1 MRCAADRNVRAPVG
15 SHCGGLKSALLALA
29 FLLCWLLPPIVQASE
44 RTNAPPVAR
53 FRVRGYGILGNFRL
67 KRVLKLLEIQTK
79 KKPEYFDANFMEDCS
94 LILKSKLLDDGFL
107 EPKIT
112 IRIIKE
118 DGTKAQFVW
127 NETEPLPRPL
137 QAKWVE
143 FRIRK
148 GVLFHYRNLEFDG
161 LTALTPRRARS
172 YFIQTGGIV
181 PLKRSRVYSPAH
193 LKRSLANLSDVL
205 DRMGYRDQD
214 VKVGKLD
221 QDNRTGNVNL
231 RVDIT
236 QGPKFIVR
244 SMRRE
249 VFFVDTNAPPTDLRT
264 NWLFK
269 TYSTW
274 WEQDFT
280 HSLKTNYYALGYPG
294 TAATLKIERSEPIG
308 TNVFLDMVARV
319 ETGPRVRTGDVS
331 FQGQKHTKVSL
342 LERRVPLQTGNWL
355 NRLDAE
361 QGQYR
366 LARLGVFDTV
376 ELNYQTV
383 SSNLWDVRYDLK
395 EGKQLEVSP
404 IFGFGTYDLL
414 RGGVEVNQ
422 YNLWGL
428 AHNDE
433 IKLIQ
438 SFKSSSAD
446 YTYTIPQVFG
456 KDVDVFAT
464 GNYLRREEI
473 SFLRVEYGGGIGGR
487 RYFRDIA
494 TDLSLRYNYGLLQAT
509 DINTNLASQGLLNP
523 TVGEFI
529 LDVRHDRRDNPLNP
543 RRGYQLLANVE
554 VADSAVGGDANFQRV
569 ELGGSYHVPLSD
581 SQWIHLGL
589 RHGFVFTS
597 GSVSN
602 NLPFVRRFFPGG
614 EDSERGYLEGEAAP
628 RNAQGRIVGAETYT
642 GGNVEFEQGI
652 TPKWSIVGFFDWV
665 EFAESIEHYPGDTAL
680 YTAGGGIRWHTII
693 GPVRLEYGH
702 NLNPRPRDPAGTI
715 QFSLGFPF

>member
-1 MRCAADRNVRAPVG
+1 MHELSVIRPTAACKAALRVHRY
-15 SHCGGLKSALLALA
+15 GLGLI
-29 FLLCWLLPPIVQASE
+29 FLVCLLLPIGSGAAE
-44 RTNAPPVAR
+44 RTNSPPVAR
-53 FRVRGYGILGNFRL
+53 FKVRGYGLFGDLRL
-67 KRVLKLLEIQTK
+67 KRILKLLEIQTK
-79 KKPEYFDANFMEDCS
+79 KKPEFFDANFMEDCS

-112 IRIIKE
+112 IRIVKE
-118 DGTKAQFVW
+118 DGTREQFVW

-137 QAKWVE
+137 QARRVE
-143 FRIRK
+143 FRIVK
-148 GVLFHYRNLEFDG
+148 GVLYHYDKLEFNG
-161 LTALTPRRARS
+161 LTALTPRKTRG

-181 PLKRSRVYSPAH
+181 PLKRNRVYSPTR
-193 LKRSLANLSDVL
+193 LKRSLANLSEVL

-214 VKVGKLD
+214 VKVDKLD
-221 QDNRTGNVNL
+221 VDKRTGNVFL
-231 RVDIT
+231 RIDVT
-236 QGPKFIVR
+236 QGPKFIAR
-244 SMRRE
+244 SVRRE
-249 VFFVDTNAPPTDLRT
+249 VFFVNSNAPPTDLRT
-264 NWLFK
+264 NWLFH

-274 WEQDFT
+274 WEQDYV
-280 HSLKTNYYALGYPG
+280 HSIKTNYYALGYPG
-294 TAATLKIERSEPIG
+294 TAVTLKIERREPIG
-308 TNVFLDMVARV
+308 TNVFLDMLARV
-319 ETGPRVRTGDVS
+319 DTGQRVRTGDVI
-331 FQGQKHTKVSL
+331 FKGEKHTKASL
-342 LERRVPLQTGNWL
+342 LERRVPLKTGDWL

-383 SSNLWDVRYDLK
+383 SSNLWDVQYDLK
-395 EGKQLEVSP
+395 EGKRLEVSP

-433 IKLIQ
+433 IKLVQ

-529 LDVRHDRRDNPLNP
+529 LDLRHDRRDNPLDP
-543 RRGYQLLANVE
+543 RRGYQLLANAE
-554 VADSAVGGDANFQRV
+554 VASSILGGDANFQRA
-569 ELGGSYHVPLSD
+569 EFAGSYHVTLND

-589 RHGFVFTS
+589 RQGLVFTS
-597 GSVSN
+597 GTVSN

-614 EDSERGYLEGEAAP
+614 EDSERGFEEGEAAP

-642 GGNVEFEQGI
+642 GGNAEFEQGI
-652 TPKWSIVGFFDWV
+652 TPKWSIVGFFDFV
-665 EFAESIEHYPGDTAL
+665 EFAESIDHYPGDTLL
-680 YTAGGGIRWHTII
+680 YTAGGGVRWHTII
-693 GPVRLEYGH
+693 GPVRVEYGH
-702 NLNPRPRDPAGTI
+702 NLNPRRKDPAGTI

>member
-1 MRCAADRNVRAPVG
+1 MHEPSVILPTAAFKTALRA
-15 SHCGGLKSALLALA
+15 HQFGLGFI
-29 FLLCWLLPPIVQASE
+29 FLVCLLLPVAGRAAE
-44 RTNAPPVAR
+44 KTNSPPAAK
-53 FRVRGYGILGNFRL
+53 FKVRGYGLFGDLRLRHILR
-67 KRVLKLLEIQTK
+67 LLEVSK
-79 KKPEYFDANFMEDCS
+79 MKPEFFDANFMEDCS

-112 IRIIKE
+112 IRIVKE
-118 DGTKAQFVW
+118 DGTRAQYVW

-137 QAKWVE
+137 RAKRVE
-143 FRIRK
+143 FKIEK
-148 GVLFHYRNLEFDG
+148 GVLFYYSKLEFNG
-161 LTALTPRRARS
+161 LTALTPKKARR
-172 YFIQTGGIV
+172 YFVQTGGIV
-181 PLKRSRVYSPAH
+181 RLKRNRVYSPGR
-193 LKRSLANLSDVL
+193 LKRSLANLSEVL
-205 DRMGYRDQD
+205 DRMGYREQE
-214 VKVGKLD
+214 VKAGKLD
-221 QDNRTGNVNL
+221 KDDRTGKVSL
-231 RVDIT
+231 RVDVT

-244 SMRRE
+244 SVRQE
-249 VFFVDTNAPPTDLRT
+249 LYLADTNAAELRT
-264 NWLFK
+264 NWVRH

-294 TAATLKIERSEPIG
+294 TAVTLKIERREPIG
-308 TNVFLDMVARV
+308 TNVFLDMMARID
-319 ETGPRVRTGDVS
+319 TGPRVRTGDVS
-331 FQGQKHTKVSL
+331 FQGHKRTKVAL
-342 LERRVPLQTGNWL
+342 LARRVPLQTGDWL

-361 QGQYR
+361 RGQYR

-383 SSNLWDVRYDLK
+383 STNLWDVRYDLK
-395 EGKQLEVSP
+395 EGKRLEVSP

-428 AHNDE
+428 AHNDQ

-446 YTYTIPQVFG
+446 YTYTVPQVFG

-473 SFLRVEYGGGIGGR
+473 SFLRVEYGGGVGGR
-487 RYFRDIA
+487 KYFRDIS

-509 DINTNLASQGLLNP
+509 DINTNLASQGLLSP

-529 LDVRHDRRDNPLNP
+529 LDVRHDRRDNPLDP
-543 RRGYQLLANVE
+543 RHGYQLLANAE
-554 VADSAVGGDANFQRV
+554 VASEALGGNANFERA
-569 ELGGSYHVPLSD
+569 ELGGSYHITLSD
-581 SQWIHLGL
+581 SQWLHLGV
-589 RHGFVFTS
+589 RHGFAFTP

-614 EDSERGYLEGEAAP
+614 EDSVRGFQQGEAAP
-628 RNAQGRIVGAETYT
+628 RDAHGRIVGAETYT

-652 TPKWSIVGFFDWV
+652 TPKWSIVGFVDGV
-665 EFAESIEHYPGDTAL
+665 EFAEHIDHYPGDTAL
-680 YTAGGGIRWHTII
+680 FSAGGGIRWHTII
-693 GPVRLEYGH
+693 GPVRLEYGQ
-702 NLNPRPRDPAGTI
+702 NLNPRPRDPSGTI